1 MAREV
6 RNYRLS
12 LDRLQYVL
20 VRDSAIVLSVC
31 CENAVM
37 KIVVQQDDTDPLRQM
52 VLEVC
57 PRSASLDTSCER
69 TIVGTVKV
77 AGVPWFVFERIETVK
92 PVPVLGTFCCN
103 ASM

>member
-1 MAREV
+1 MGREV
-6 RNYRLS
+6 RNYTLT

-31 CENAVM
+31 CDGSTL
-37 KIVVQQDDTDPLRQM
+37 KIVVQQDDTDPQRQM

-69 TIVGTVKV
+69 TILGTVKV

-92 PVPVLGTFCCN
+92 PVPVLGTFRCN